1 MKLTIYRKLMIGFG
15 VVIFLMVTATAYVL
29 YELNKVTSTSRTAL
43 TIDIQAIDLE
53 KEMRTIL
60 YEEERAADR
69 YFMASD
75 TAYRNI
81 FLDNNR
87 LFVRDLD
94 SLTGMLSVTRE
105 KETLDLT
112 GQTHDWHFT
121 SVLGADPSARAVN
134 QRADAMDKMRKWLDE
149 LIAARQ
155 HAVDASVQ
163 SIDNATDRSVRVA
176 LLIAIGTLLAA
187 IGAALIITRTI
198 TRPIGTLVAGT
209 KEIATGSFTRIRIP
223 SHDEIGALARAFNSM
238 SASLDEL
245 NRFRAEMM
253 QHISHE
259 IRMPL
264 QSILSAHY
272 LLTKKAEEPVSEA
285 QVKLL
290 NGIRDNVQKIAEFS
304 NQFLDLSKVEAGMM
318 QYNAKPVDIATM
330 VKPVVNDGAV
340 LAARKEIALSF
351 VAAPAPPV
359 FIDPDRSIEI
369 FGNLIGNALK
379 YTENGGKIDVSVG
392 TCPFGVQVVVRD
404 TGPGIP
410 PEDMPKIFTKFYRTR
425 TAVKGGNRGTG
436 IGLAFVKALVE
447 GQGGR
452 VSAKSTV
459 GVGSTFTVEFPAH
472 PSRPKGSR

>member
-15 VVIFLMVTATAYVL
+15 IVIFLMLIATAYVL
-29 YELNKVTSTSRTAL
+29 FELQRVTGTSRTAL
-43 TIDIQAIDLE
+43 TVDVQAIDLE

-60 YEEERAADR
+60 YEEERFADR
-69 YFMASD
+69 YFMAQD
-75 TAYRNI
+75 TVYRSV
-81 FLDNNR
+81 FLEKNE
-87 LFVRDLD
+87 LFVKYLD
-94 SLTGMLSVTRE
+94 SLSGMLSDARE
-105 KETLDLT
+105 RQTLDVA
-112 GQTHDWHFT
+112 GQIHDQHFT
-121 SVLGADPSARAVN
+121 SVLGDDLTASAVN
-134 QRADAMDKMRKWLDE
+134 ERADAMDKVRESLDD
-149 LIAARQ
+149 LVSRRQ

-163 SIDNATDRSVRVA
+163 SIDRATERSLKVA
-176 LLIAIGTLLAA
+176 LFIAIGTLLAA

-209 KEIATGSFTRIRIP
+209 REIAGGSFTQIRIP
-223 SHDEIGALARAFNSM
+223 SRDEIADLARAFNFM
-238 SASLDEL
+238 SESLDKM

-272 LLTKKAEEPVSEA
+272 LLTKKADTPVSEP
-285 QVKLL
+285 QLKLL
-290 NGIRDNVQKIAEFS
+290 NGIRENVQKIANFS

-318 QYNAKPVDIATM
+318 QYNLKAVDLAAM
-330 VKPVVNDGAV
+330 VKPVVDDASL

-351 VAAPAPPV
+351 ASSAIPPA
-359 FIDPDRSIEI
+359 FIDPDRSTEI

-379 YTENGGKIDVSVG
+379 YTDNGGKIEVWVG
-392 TCPFGVQVVVRD
+392 PCPFGVQVVVRD
-404 TGPGIP
+404 TGPGITK
-410 PEDMPKIFTKFYRTR
+410 EDLPKIFTKFYRTHH
-425 TAVKGGNRGTG
+425 AVKGGRRGTG

-452 VSAKSTV
+452 VYANSTV

-472 PSRPKGSR
+472 RPGKTGAT